1 MAESLSIDDQALLT
15 VGASLVS
22 IASTMVSGN
31 AARPAGDLPSLSG
44 IGAEVTL
51 YLQGVNVA
59 RAALADAA
67 RTASEA
73 VSELLSDGSE
83 LDRYIAES
91 LGSGFAVR
99 GAG

>member
-1 MAESLSIDDQALLT
+1 MAESLNINDQTLLA

-22 IASTMVSGN
+22 VASTMVSGN
-31 AARPAGDLPSLSG
+31 AARPAGELPSLSG

-67 RTASEA
+67 RTASETI
-73 VSELLSDGSE
+73 SRLISDGSE

-91 LGSGFAVR
+91 LGGGFAVK